1 MPLSLLMTAGLSFL
15 LYVSGFFVIF
25 TPLPLALGCLRRGFL
40 NGLVSFLLSLTLL
53 VMLYRF
59 LPMSFSFLPLA
70 ALESQIGP
78 ARVMVLSLIYFFY
91 FGWMGFLVAFVS
103 KKSWKQEKSF
113 LIILLATL
121 LVPMALLLG
130 YAYTT
135 GWFFLQDLRSAIRFL
150 MNRMIALQSQSG
162 MGGEEV
168 SFLKQYADQI
178 VVQVLGML
186 PAFWINF
193 MLMTLS
199 LNILFLRRFM
209 GALTAKPF
217 SSWVEFPSW
226 RLEETWI
233 WIPITAGAFYF
244 ANMYGIHDQRLS
256 LVLINILLV
265 MVGIYF
271 LHGLA
276 ITNFYL
282 KKTLSPMLRLSAY
295 FLIFLFAQVIGVFIV
310 ALGVFDFWFDFR
322 KLKKV
327 A

>member
-1 MPLSLLMTAGLSFL
+1 MFLSLLMSAGLSFL

-40 NGLVSFLLSLTLL
+40 SGLVSFLLSLTLL

-59 LPMSFSFLPLA
+59 LPISFSFLPLA
-70 ALESQIGP
+70 AFESQIGP
-78 ARVMVLSLIYFFY
+78 IRVMVLSLIYFFY
-91 FGWMGFLVAFVS
+91 FGWMGFLIAFVS
-103 KKSWKQEKSF
+103 RKSWKQEKGF

-121 LVPMALLLG
+121 LVPTALLLG
-130 YAYTT
+130 YAHIT
-135 GWFFLQDLRSAIRFL
+135 GWFLLQDLQLAIRFL
-150 MNRMIALQSQSG
+150 MNRMMDLQSQSG

-168 SFLKQYADQI
+168 GFLKQYADQI
-178 VVQVLGML
+178 VAQVLGML

-193 MLMTLS
+193 MLITLS
-199 LNILFLRRFM
+199 LNILFLRRFAM
-209 GALTAKPF
+209 TLTPKPF
-217 SSWVEFPSW
+217 SAWVEFPLW

-233 WIPITAGAFYF
+233 WIPITTGVFYF
-244 ANMYGIHDQRLS
+244 ANMYGIHDQKLS
-256 LVLINILLV
+256 LVAINILLV

-282 KKTLSPMLRLSAY
+282 RKSLSPLLRLSAY